1 MAFTAYIFKE
11 DYERLTKRE
20 FNYASQNQKGG
31 SLFGQWTS
39 TGNPVIHRA
48 LSFGQS
54 HDSRDEEVAR
64 NLYDGFRVCYIGE
77 WRPVQ
82 SYEQN
87 AMQARQH
94 LWRRRES
101 VAPTKF
107 LVLDVS
113 KTGIVPFLLNRQ
125 PTPEMRGV
133 LEKLS
138 GENPFNRSDVF
149 RQSQP
154 VVNYSNPPRHGNE
167 AGGAVAAQHWRQDQP
182 QNQEAYTTAYQ
193 WYSGEKG
200 TSKLQDVLGKL
211 QEIAQQEKVDMSRD
225 RDTQDITLSFTDKRR
240 ARKWEVKFPA
250 QFPSVGAVV
259 IGYQGT
265 TSRPMNEHRIAAGDR
280 NVNTAVSKIVNYIES
295 KTSIY

>member
-1 MAFTAYIFKE
+1 MAFTAYIFEE
-11 DYERLTKRE
+11 DYKRLKGRE
-20 FNYASQNQKGG
+20 VLHVSQQQKGG

-82 SYEQN
+82 PYEQN

-94 LWRRRES
+94 LWPRREL
-101 VAPTKF
+101 APARF

-125 PTPEMRGV
+125 PTQEMRGV

-138 GENPFNRSDVF
+138 GENPFNRSEVF
-149 RQSQP
+149 RQSQSM
-154 VVNYSNPPRHGNE
+154 VNYSNPPRHGNE
-167 AGGAVAAQHWRQDQP
+167 AEGAMAAQHWRQDPP
-182 QNQEAYTTAYQ
+182 QNQEAYTTTYQ

-200 TSKLQDVLGKL
+200 TSNLQNVLGKL
-211 QEIAQQEKVDMSRD
+211 QKIALQGKVDMSRD
-225 RDTQDITLSFTDKRR
+225 RDSQDITLSFTDKRR
-240 ARKWEVKFPA
+240 AREWKVKFPA
-250 QFPSVGAVV
+250 QFPFVGAVV
-259 IGYQGT
+259 IGCQGT
-265 TSRPMNEHRIAAGDR
+265 TSRPMNEHQIAGDR
-280 NVNTAVSKIVNYIES
+280 NVNTAVSKIVTYIES